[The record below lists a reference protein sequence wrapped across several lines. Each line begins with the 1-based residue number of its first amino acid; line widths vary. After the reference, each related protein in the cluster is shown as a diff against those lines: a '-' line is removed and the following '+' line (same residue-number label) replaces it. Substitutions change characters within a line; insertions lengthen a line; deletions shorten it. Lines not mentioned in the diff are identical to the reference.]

1 LPLTLL
7 QKSCLL
13 SCTYMPDL
21 VLVIIAVVCI
31 FSSKYSV
38 DSDSHH
44 SSCRSHYK
52 YSVEFKP
59 SAALNYH
66 DGI

>member
-1 LPLTLL
+1 
-7 QKSCLL
+7 
-13 SCTYMPDL
+13 MPDL